1 MYNIK
6 YLYRPNESKFI
17 LSKLIDEIV
26 EELSNFYRKYVKRG
40 VTHYKIP

>member
-6 YLYRPNESKFI
+6 YLYWPNESKFI

-26 EELSNFYRKYVKRG
+26 EELSNFYRK
-40 VTHYKIP
+40 